1 MSASPVTL
9 VGNLTADP
17 ELKFMPTGVGKLTFG
32 IAVNHFW
39 TDQDGEKQEKTSF
52 FNVVAWRNLAEDAA
66 NVLTKGVRVVVTGR
80 LEQRSWDDK
89 ETGTKRSTIE
99 VLADNIGL
107 NVGNIDSF
115 VRKQKTEGQTPTYTA
130 KPKNAQTSSTR
141 PQPMAQV
148 QLEEEEAW

>member
-115 VRKQKTEGQTPTYTA
+115 VRKQKAEGTPTYTV
-130 KPKNAQTSSTR
+130 KPKNTQTSSTR

>member
-39 TDQDGEKQEKTSF
+39 TDQDGETTD
-52 FNVVAWRNLAEDAA
+52 DAA

-115 VRKQKTEGQTPTYTA
+115 VRKQKAEGQTPTYTV
-130 KPKNAQTSSTR
+130 KPRNTQTSSTR

>member
-115 VRKQKTEGQTPTYTA
+115 VRKQKAEGAPTYTA
-130 KPKNAQTSSTR
+130 KPKNTQTSSTR

>member
-17 ELKFMPTGVGKLTFG
+17 ELKFLPTGVGKLTFG
-32 IAVNHFW
+32 IAVNHYW

-52 FNVVAWRNLAEDAA
+52 FNITAWRNLAEESA
-66 NVLTKGVRVVVTGR
+66 NVLTKGVKVVVTGR

-89 ETGTKRSTIE
+89 ETGAKRSTVE

-107 NVGNIDSF
+107 SVGNIESF
-115 VRKQKTEGQTPTYTA
+115 VRKQRAEGATPFAPKAKTTSTPARTTP
-130 KPKNAQTSSTR
+130 KPI
-141 PQPMAQV
+141 AQV
-148 QLEEEEAW
+148 QVEEEEAW